1 MSYIE
6 NFVVYGVRCSHRDCD
21 MEIRPDGDQPQD
33 RRELDA
39 LANNAGWSKYI
50 GRSVRFYCP
59 LHGPAEKT
67 LARGRLRKQFGN
79 SRH

>member
-6 NFVVYGVRCSHRDCD
+6 KFVVYGVRCSRRGCD
-21 MEIRPDGDQPQD
+21 MEIRPDGDRDQN

-59 LHGPAEKT
+59 SHGPAEKT
-67 LARGRLRKQFGN
+67 LARGRLRKAFGP
-79 SRH
+79 RR